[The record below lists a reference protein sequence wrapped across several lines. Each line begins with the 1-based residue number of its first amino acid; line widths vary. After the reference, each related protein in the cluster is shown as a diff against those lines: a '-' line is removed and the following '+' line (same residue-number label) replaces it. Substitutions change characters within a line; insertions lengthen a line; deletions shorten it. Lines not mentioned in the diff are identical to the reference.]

1 MTLDPLVPLQTV
13 FQLPCDF
20 KLPRGRSKD
29 RNIREA
35 YIVIVDYRPSI
46 LVCVLTQQNSL
57 SNSQL
62 NVLLFLNNNFFFF
75 LAPSEYINE
84 QKTCLRQN
92 YIHGYKIYSFPGASA
107 HLERR
112 IPKAREHELHVLGC
126 QQPGAMAEAQGLQ
139 QRSHVEIRIKNI
151 TILNGTGAQN
161 PSQSE
166 DRSMTTHYSNSHSLH
181 QWNQQKDG

>member
-1 MTLDPLVPLQTV
+1 MHRFRSQI
-13 FQLPCDF
+13 LPSSF
-20 KLPRGRSKD
+20 
-29 RNIREA
+29 IRRDVKPGAKRAGEIA
-35 YIVIVDYRPSI
+35 
-46 LVCVLTQQNSL
+46 NSY
-57 SNSQL
+57 S
-62 NVLLFLNNNFFFF
+62 V
-75 LAPSEYINE
+75 Y
-84 QKTCLRQN
+84 
-92 YIHGYKIYSFPGASA
+92 GWYKWVTASA

-166 DRSMTTHYSNSHSLH
+166 DRSTTTHYANSHSLH